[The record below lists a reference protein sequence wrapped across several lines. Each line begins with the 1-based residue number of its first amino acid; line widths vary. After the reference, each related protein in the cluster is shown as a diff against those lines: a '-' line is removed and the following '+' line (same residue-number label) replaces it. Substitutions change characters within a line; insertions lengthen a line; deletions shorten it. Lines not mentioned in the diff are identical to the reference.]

1 MEWIIQMQYI
11 TNQRN
16 FMKMENFNNQ
26 EFHIVRN
33 RLDWKVSYDKP
44 RNEPLKAT
52 EKNLIKD

>member
-1 MEWIIQMQYI
+1 
-11 TNQRN
+11 
-16 FMKMENFNNQ
+16 MKMENFNNQ